1 MREVAATQ
9 RALGLPDGMSRAAV
23 DWQESVAAVSAEP
36 GEAELLARVDRLG
49 DGGCAGLQRLA
60 TRRHQG
66 DRQARGSRRRRPLR
80 AHAAGVLPDR
90 ARRAARRAPAP
101 RLRPAGPG
109 PCGALGPARRDR
121 QRRAAARA
129 HRRERGRN
137 VILAARRLGLA
148 QPTVQRAIGQLE
160 EEARRAPSE
169 RTARGFVATRPCR
182 ARARAARLAFTEFA
196 QAEAELAEIDGRAGA
211 RIVVGAPPLSPSVLL
226 PRAHYTACAPA
237 IRGGDGDRR
246 ALRRSSR
253 GAAARRDRLHAGRAA
268 RSGADR
274 RRRAGAALRRHARG
288 SRRQSPPAGAG
299 GARDAGRSGGARL
312 GGAARRHARAIG
324 ITSRADWVP
333 TAAQAELIELVRGAA
348 QGAGTV

>member
-1 MREVAATQ
+1 MT
-9 RALGLPDGMSRAAV
+9 
-23 DWQESVAAVSAEP
+23 
-36 GEAELLARVDRLG
+36 
-49 DGGCAGLQRLA
+49 
-60 TRRHQG
+60 
-66 DRQARGSRRRRPLR
+66 
-80 AHAAGVLPDR
+80 
-90 ARRAARRAPAP
+90 
-101 RLRPAGPG
+101 
-109 PCGALGPARRDR
+109 
-121 QRRAAARA
+121 AAARDCNVSQPA
-129 HRRERGRN
+129 VTKAIGKHEALGGGALFERTRQGFFLTERGGLLAGRLRRAFDRLDPALAELSGRLVVTATAAQLRALIAVSEAEN